1 MVGNGNT
8 LALPILGIRYRCTD
22 HDRSLRLAPNID
34 AENHE
39 MRRRTL
45 LLLLALC
52 AGAPLSAGLPVQ
64 AAETAALVFG
74 ANGRLGSEIVKALLA
89 SNMTV
94 TAFVRPSSDRSLLS
108 GHDVRFIE
116 GDARNRADV
125 DKAMATGRFDVVVNA
140 IARRSRSELGLY
152 DASQNNITA
161 AAKSAGVKQ
170 VIFFSSV
177 GVGSSRSLYSDAAYA
192 RFKSTMEEREAAER
206 ALIASGVGYTIIRTG
221 GVVDG
226 DAISGKGY
234 LSEEPRMGAIMRPEL
249 ARIMADC
256 VGAPRCL
263 NKIFHAVDETQKLPF
278 E

>member
-1 MVGNGNT
+1 
-8 LALPILGIRYRCTD
+8 
-22 HDRSLRLAPNID
+22 
-34 AENHE
+34 